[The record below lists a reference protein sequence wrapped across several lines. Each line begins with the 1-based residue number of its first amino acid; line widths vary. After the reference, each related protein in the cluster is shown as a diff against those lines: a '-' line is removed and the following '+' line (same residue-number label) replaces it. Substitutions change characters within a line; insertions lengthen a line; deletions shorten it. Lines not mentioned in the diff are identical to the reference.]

1 MVRAAFLIALAVS
14 LGQTVFLSL
23 VAAPILFRTFPP
35 ERAGEVMGALFPGYY
50 LVGSIC
56 AGVLVVSALLLWRS
70 TRPSLFWGVGGGC
83 AFFLLAANLF
93 AGAILQPRA
102 RALRAE
108 LHAEPPRLEARAEFD
123 RIHRRA
129 VQLNGAV
136 LLGNLL
142 IAGMAAS
149 RLRP

>member
-1 MVRAAFLIALAVS
+1 MVRAAFLVALALS

-23 VAAPILFRTFPP
+23 VAAPTLFRTFPR
-35 ERAGEVMGALFPGYY
+35 ERAGEVMSALFPGYY

-56 AGVLVVSALLLWRS
+56 GAVLVIGAVLLWRS
-70 TRPSLFWGVGGGC
+70 TRPSLYWSIAGAC
-83 AFFLLAANLF
+83 ALLVLAANLY

-102 RALRAE
+102 RTLRDE
-108 LHAEPPRLEARAEFD
+108 LHAEPPRAEAKAEFD

-129 VQLNGAV
+129 VQLNGFV

-142 IAGMAAS
+142 IAGMVAA